1 MPININ
7 TFRKQL
13 LNTTNKWRSGH
24 LPPSRQD
31 DFLQQASIELFNEKV
46 LSASK
51 SNKLDD
57 DLAPFLKSKNIN
69 VSTPAGLNYGLL
81 LRPADYNKFWSIRAF
96 FSGSESDGM
105 VSCGCPSS
113 EPVPCDAVA
122 NLQQDEVP
130 VVDMPILKEVN
141 VTKVDGSMWSAVLM
155 HRSKMPTLDNPYCT
169 QYDAGFKVAPRNI
182 TVVTMDYYRLPVTAV
197 FGYTLLS
204 NSYYQYDPST
214 SVNIEWPA
222 TVLDELIDRTI
233 RIFGGGYLR
242 DPEMTK
248 AAEQRIATRT

>member
-1 MPININ
+1 MSININ

-24 LPPSRQD
+24 LPPSRQN

-81 LRPADYNKFWSIRAF
+81 LRPSDYNKFWSIRAF
-96 FSGSESDGM
+96 FSGNSEDNL

-113 EPVPCDAVA
+113 EPVPCDAVE
-122 NLQQDEVP
+122 NLPVDEVP

-141 VTKVDGSMWSAVLM
+141 VTKVDGSQWSAVLM

-182 TVVTMDYYRLPVTAV
+182 TVVTMDYYRLPTEAI
-197 FGYTLLS
+197 FGYVLLS
-204 NSYYQYDPST
+204 GNYYQYDPST

-222 TVLDELIDRTI
+222 TVLDELLDRTV
-233 RIFGGGYLR
+233 RIFSNYLR
-242 DPEMTK
+242 DPEMRK
-248 AAEQRIATRT
+248 FAIEQMMTRT